1 MLMCVES
8 EWKLRFFSG
17 IKCEAYF
24 VTKDVLLTKYY
35 ERTNREQWEA
45 EKQQEEAENPFGDS
59 EDDAFGHDDDFG
71 DFMEDDSV
79 DDRPLDE
86 NTYEMEARNKETMED
101 TRPDSVD
108 HQAPY
113 NEDIADE
120 QEVEDPWK
128 SEEYVY
134 DDNEYFTG
142 DDQEYEEEE
151 DDWTDGWWRKW
162 ENTEV
167 VR

>member
-1 MLMCVES
+1 
-8 EWKLRFFSG
+8 
-17 IKCEAYF
+17 
-24 VTKDVLLTKYY
+24 
-35 ERTNREQWEA
+35 
-45 EKQQEEAENPFGDS
+45 
-59 EDDAFGHDDDFG
+59 
-71 DFMEDDSV
+71 MEDDSV

-151 DDWTDGWWRKW
+151 DDWTDGW
-162 ENTEV
+162 
-167 VR
+167 